1 VGGCTC
7 APGSFMTGWPASPPL
22 ASELGKRWRGVW
34 LSDETPPPLADRH
47 NGSIIAKKARI
58 LRTTIRHD
66 HIKRRIA
73 PLL

>member
-1 VGGCTC
+1 
-7 APGSFMTGWPASPPL
+7 MTGRPASPPL
-22 ASELGKRWRGVW
+22 ASELGKRRRGAW

-47 NGSIIAKKARI
+47 NVSIIERKARI

-73 PLL
+73 LLL